1 MRALC
6 SKPFLQEKKLKTI
19 FRKSKMDII
28 NVQNR
33 KVAKDFGF
41 FFAEKRIN
49 GQMNLKK
56 LAFISIITYLE
67 KENGICFSFELRG
80 LVHYF

>member
-6 SKPFLQEKKLKTI
+6 SKPFLQEKKVQSI
-19 FRKSKMDII
+19 FRNQFLDKK

-33 KVAKDFGF
+33 IGALEFGF

-49 GQMNLKK
+49 GEMNLKNDS
-56 LAFISIITYLE
+56 L
-67 KENGICFSFELRG
+67 
-80 LVHYF
+80 